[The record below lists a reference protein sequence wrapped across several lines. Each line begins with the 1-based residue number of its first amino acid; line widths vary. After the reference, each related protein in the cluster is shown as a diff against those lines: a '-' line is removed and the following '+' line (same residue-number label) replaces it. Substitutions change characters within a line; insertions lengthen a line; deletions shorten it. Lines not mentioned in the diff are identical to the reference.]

1 MITVHEYKVRVEYSD
16 SPGDHPIAVTVYRH
30 GQRIAELYGKSLAKI
45 MREVG
50 AEIGACE
57 VTEQRKVDV

>member
-1 MITVHEYKVRVEYSD
+1 MTTVHEYKVRVEYND
-16 SPGDHPIAVTVYRH
+16 NPGEHPIAVTVYRH

-45 MREVG
+45 MRETG

-57 VTEQRKVDV
+57 VSEQRKGDA